1 MLDRG
6 IGLTLLTLLLL
17 CGQVKQASK
26 EREVAVAMLAQF
38 KSSGAQQEGHARMQE
53 QLLQAEVHELQ
64 KRCVKC
70 VLYILLALLSRTD

>member
-1 MLDRG
+1 
-6 IGLTLLTLLLL
+6 
-17 CGQVKQASK
+17 
-26 EREVAVAMLAQF
+26 MLAQF